1 MQTYDSEEVK
11 AYVAHCKEKGIQDSS
26 RLFWLQTA
34 MRAGID
40 KDLLE
45 SLEDPKLTNYDAFRI
60 LGCNTMGIPNEILT
74 EITKK
79 PETITERI
87 EKYYEEK
94 YTPDKKKIY
103 QEIFD
108 SFQVQWQQNFNQLLK
123 QTELLSDTQ
132 EFLKSQILEREK
144 RVADLQR
151 TADELRESVRQERR
165 RAENLEQ
172 EKEEWKKYQEKPK
185 TNDQV
190 EIAVKTGDSP
200 EQHIEKQQIQGRF
213 VKFLQRN
220 LHKNPEERLL
230 ALLKPLEDDQIEEVI
245 DGLEKGLEYRE
256 VKRYADPDYSANKM
270 KEMKIILLK
279 QRKGKK
285 I

>member
-1 MQTYDSEEVK
+1 MQTYDSEEIK

-26 RLFWLQTA
+26 RLFWLQSA
-34 MRAGID
+34 MRAGVD
-40 KDLLE
+40 KNVLE
-45 SLEDPKLTNYDAFRI
+45 ILEDPRLTTFDAFRI
-60 LGCNTMGIPNEILT
+60 LACAIIEIPESLLREIAK
-74 EITKK
+74 E
-79 PETITERI
+79 PDTITERLQ
-87 EKYYEEK
+87 KYYEEK
-94 YTPDKKKIY
+94 YAPDRKKIY

-108 SFQVQWQQNFNQLLK
+108 NFQVQWQQNFNQLLK

-151 TADELRESVRQERR
+151 TTDELRESVSQERR

-172 EKEEWKKYQEKPK
+172 EKEEWKKYQEK
-185 TNDQV
+185 TEVNGEV
-190 EIAVKTGDSP
+190 EIAAETGDLP
-200 EQHIEKQQIQGRF
+200 AQQPEKQWNVIN
-213 VKFLQRN
+213 FLQRGFQ
-220 LHKNPEERLL
+220 KSPEDRLL
-230 ALLKPLEDDQIEEVI
+230 ALIKPLEDDQIEEVI

-279 QRKGKK
+279 QRKGIKT
-285 I
+285 

>member
-1 MQTYDSEEVK
+1 MQAYNREEIN
-11 AYVAHCKEKGIQDSS
+11 AYTEHCKRKGIQDTS

-60 LGCNTMGIPNEILT
+60 LGCNTIGIPNEILT
-74 EITKK
+74 EITKQ

-220 LHKNPEERLL
+220 LHKNPGERLL

>member
-1 MQTYDSEEVK
+1 MQTYDSEEIK

-26 RLFWLQTA
+26 RLFWRQSA
-34 MRAGID
+34 MRAGVD
-40 KDLLE
+40 KNVLE
-45 SLEDPKLTNYDAFRI
+45 ILEDPRLTTFDAFRI
-60 LGCNTMGIPNEILT
+60 LACAIIEIPESLLKEIA
-74 EITKK
+74 KA
-79 PETITERI
+79 PDTITDHLQ
-87 EKYYEEK
+87 KYYEGK
-94 YTPDKKKIY
+94 YEPDRKKIY

-108 SFQVQWQQNFNQLLK
+108 NFQVQWQQNFNQLLK

-144 RVADLQR
+144 RVADLER
-151 TADELRESVRQERR
+151 TIDELRESVRQERR

-172 EKEEWKKYQEKPK
+172 EKEEWKKYQEK
-185 TNDQV
+185 TDVNG
-190 EIAVKTGDSP
+190 EGENAAKTGDLP
-200 EQHIEKQQIQGRF
+200 AQQLEKQWGVIN
-213 VKFLQRN
+213 FLQRSIQ
-220 LHKNPEERLL
+220 KRPGERLL
-230 ALLKPLEDDQIEEVI
+230 ALIKPLEDDQIAEVI

-285 I
+285 T

>member
-132 EFLKSQILEREK
+132 EFTISH
-144 RVADLQR
+144 
-151 TADELRESVRQERR
+151 LRRQ
-165 RAENLEQ
+165 
-172 EKEEWKKYQEKPK
+172 
-185 TNDQV
+185 
-190 EIAVKTGDSP
+190 SP
-200 EQHIEKQQIQGRF
+200 GF
-213 VKFLQRN
+213 SMVKFSLGNMKHFCTFYSVDHRILPKLFLRIHNDN
-220 LHKNPEERLL
+220 LIRQKCLLFQTFHQSGKLFSRFICGHYHSNTHKLSPLKRFPFPSVARRMPPRAKRTGSILKQL
-230 ALLKPLEDDQIEEVI
+230 PVLLKGTSVFLFPV
-245 DGLEKGLEYRE
+245 
-256 VKRYADPDYSANKM
+256 
-270 KEMKIILLK
+270 
-279 QRKGKK
+279 
-285 I
+285 

>member
-1 MQTYDSEEVK
+1 MQTYDSEEIK

-26 RLFWLQTA
+26 RLFWLQSA
-34 MRAGID
+34 MRAGVD
-40 KDLLE
+40 KNVLE
-45 SLEDPKLTNYDAFRI
+45 ILEDPRLTTFDAFRI
-60 LGCNTMGIPNEILT
+60 LACAIIEIPESLLKEIA
-74 EITKK
+74 KA
-79 PETITERI
+79 PDTITDHLQ
-87 EKYYEEK
+87 KYYEGK
-94 YTPDKKKIY
+94 YEPDRKKIY

-108 SFQVQWQQNFNQLLK
+108 NFQVQWQQNFNQLLK

-144 RVADLQR
+144 RVDDLER
-151 TADELRESVRQERR
+151 TIDELRESVRQERR

-172 EKEEWKKYQEKPK
+172 EKEEWKKYQER
-185 TNDQV
+185 TEVNGEV
-190 EIAVKTGDSP
+190 ENAAKTGDLP
-200 EQHIEKQQIQGRF
+200 AQQLEKQWGVIN
-213 VKFLQRN
+213 FLQRSIQ
-220 LHKNPEERLL
+220 KRPGERLL
-230 ALLKPLEDDQIEEVI
+230 ALIKPLEDDQIEEVI

-285 I
+285 T

>member
-1 MQTYDSEEVK
+1 MQTYDSEEIK

-26 RLFWLQTA
+26 RLFWLQSA

-40 KDLLE
+40 KSVLE
-45 SLEDPKLTNYDAFRI
+45 ILEAPRLTTFDAFRI
-60 LGCNTMGIPNEILT
+60 LACAIIEIPESLLREIAK
-74 EITKK
+74 E
-79 PETITERI
+79 PDTITERLQ
-87 EKYYEEK
+87 KYYEEK
-94 YTPDKKKIY
+94 HAPDRKKIY

-108 SFQVQWQQNFNQLLK
+108 NFQVQWQQNFNQLLK

-132 EFLKSQILEREK
+132 DFLKSQILDREERIGI
-144 RVADLQR
+144 LQR
-151 TADELRESVRQERR
+151 TIDDLKESVSHERR

-172 EKEEWKKYQEKPK
+172 EKEEWQKYQGK
-185 TNDQV
+185 TDADNPL
-190 EIAVKTGDSP
+190 AGPAKTEDLP
-200 EQHIEKQQIQGRF
+200 EKQQIQDKV
-213 VKFLQRN
+213 VKFLQRSFQRR
-220 LHKNPEERLL
+220 PEERLF
-230 ALLKPLEDDQIEEVI
+230 ALIKPLEDDQIEEVI

-285 I
+285 T